1 MQQLNEHHSFTGMQ
15 RDMTI
20 SKHPSS
26 FLYDAHNIRL
36 TARGE
41 DTLLTITNERGPRS
55 TGITVQGNYLGHC
68 LLGSYLV
75 VFSTTYSEEDIPIA
89 KAKSR
94 RYLQSLERSTTVE
107 EGVTNLGREDTLQP
121 YLPIDGT
128 IIDVGPVLPWKP
140 VDTDL
145 PNPSNPTDD
154 EDDTTDNE
162 DDEEIGSGT
171 TDNNQNAIKYDY
183 ITRIDL
189 SSGEVV
195 VLYNGNLNF
204 STQYPIEAIAS
215 YENNNIQKVYW
226 TDGRNQPRVI
236 NIVGTIIENLDSQFD
251 FVRELQL
258 KEKVTI
264 QKQLGA
270 AGSFAPGVIQYAF
283 TYFSKYGQES
293 NIFYTSPLLYTSY
306 KDRGGSPEDKVEN
319 AFKITVSNLD
329 KNFDYLR
336 IYSIQRT
343 SINGTPI
350 VKRVQDI
357 GIKDVTPNVTS
368 ENHVTSTTFPTAYVN
383 GSYQSVASVRQY
395 YTQKTLL
402 DGTSRTW
409 YGFLKSR
416 YPNLII
422 KTSSGYVTW
431 GESSTNN
438 SVLWVSA
445 SRITYNGTTS
455 YQVCET
461 PTSSSN
467 TIETCYFSIGEIL
480 LDAVSFLDTGTS
492 GDSIDPTELLF
503 KGGETIIADTMEQKD
518 NTLFLGNIGLT
529 RPQIISTLQED
540 IKEGVDIAQSTR
552 TIYATSVP
560 TYNYI
565 YAHQLTAFDSS
576 SKINSVPC
584 GGFKRGDYYR
594 CGIQF
599 QHKSGKWSD
608 PIFIKDQNIT
618 NKPTVGGSD
627 ATVELP
633 ALTGTLNASL
643 TTTLLDMGYK
653 KARAVVVFPEMQDRV
668 IICQG
673 VLCPTMYTQSHR
685 SDGDL
690 YAQSS
695 WFFRPIHGSSVTEI
709 NSDGSVAPTDDSY
722 LPYASRAMNNDNIP
736 NWNPKDIRQVEIQG
750 HFESNSKFQV
760 DRTFSTLHS
769 PDIEFDDH
777 LSVLDFVD
785 TYYRSAGYV
794 TFSTTFS
801 DIDIQTETPTV
812 SNGGGGFQ
820 HKGFV
825 KSGPHGIISGLFY
838 DDYVVDDNG
847 NSGKFNAYPKEK
859 SAYKWFVY
867 AWNRTGSLNNDINR
881 PADAGTR
888 TAILKKK
895 VISNLRYTTTTFG
908 DLGNAIS
915 MSTPQVFNSDQLS
928 IVKVGSNIYQG
939 NIDTLLSPDSTDG
952 MYFAF
957 NSDSYDADGISTPF
971 NSTTWWKTFNRKD
984 DSADGQ
990 GLWKW
995 NTSTSVWDNKQN
1007 DIGDKNPPL
1016 AVQREHVRM
1025 RYKSTPHLV
1034 LSVSSSASAS
1044 AGASVLPVTEIV
1056 RKGDND
1062 DSFYRGTMFG
1072 GVSEDALKSNIWIP
1086 CGEPVALGSSYDG
1099 TPTNGA
1105 TKIQYS
1111 YGDTYYQRW
1120 DCLKT
1125 YPFTPEDI
1133 NQIVEI
1139 GSFMLET
1146 RINIDGRYDRNRG
1159 QSSNLNMTPQNFNL
1173 LNPVY
1178 TQVNNFFTYRI
1189 LDEAYYNIS
1198 SFPNQITWTKEKQA
1212 GADVDLWTNIT
1223 LASTYDMDGSKGAVV
1238 SLNTW
1243 KDQIYCFQDRGISNI
1258 LFNSRVQIPTSDGV
1272 PIEISNSYKVDGYR
1286 YISDGVGCINK
1297 WTISSTP
1304 SGLYFI
1310 DSISNHLY
1318 YIGEGIQDIS
1328 TVHNMTSW
1336 FNNIEENEV
1345 VSTLYDD
1352 VNHDLYLMFPA
1363 KYDNNGN
1370 LKTTGGALCYSE
1382 ILGQFTSF
1390 MDYDR
1395 VALLE
1400 SNGNYVYT
1408 MRDSKLYYMF
1418 LGDYCDFF
1426 GTYKGWDFTFISNG
1440 VDSSTMDFDK
1450 IFSTLDYRMDVFYG
1464 NNYMPNRTLD
1474 YIQVSDE
1481 YQDTGQVSLARLKT
1495 VSNVKSYHRKGTNL
1509 QKKFRIWRIQIP
1521 RNKNSLDRIR
1531 NPWCKI
1537 KLGKNNETNLKAVLH
1552 DLNVQYFI

>member
-1 MQQLNEHHSFTGMQ
+1 MRQLNEHHSFTGMQ

-41 DTLLTITNERGPRS
+41 DTLLTITNERGPKDTNIAV
-55 TGITVQGNYLGHC
+55 TGTYLGHC
-68 LLGSYLV
+68 LLGNYLV
-75 VFSTTYSEEDIPIA
+75 VFSTMSVEETNPIA
-89 KAKSR
+89 KARAKA
-94 RYLQSLERSTTVE
+94 RYIQSIQRSQDELIENPDGSETT
-107 EGVTNLGREDTLQP
+107 T
-121 YLPIDGT
+121 PIT
-128 IIDVGPVLPWKP
+128 EYPIITDPVLPWEPLDP
-140 VDTDL
+140 VDPDL
-145 PNPSNPTDD
+145 APVIDNGDGTGDD
-154 EDDTTDNE
+154 SGGNDNTNTEDTRNT
-162 DDEEIGSGT
+162 
-171 TDNNQNAIKYDY
+171 IKPDY

-189 SSGEVV
+189 SQGEVV
-195 VLYNGNLNF
+195 ILYNGNLGF
-204 STQYPIEAIAS
+204 STSYPIEAIAS

-226 TDGRNQPRVI
+226 TDGHNQPRVI

-258 KEKVTI
+258 NEKVTI

-357 GIKDVTPNVTS
+357 GIKDLTPDVTS
-368 ENHVTSTTFPTAYVN
+368 KNHVTSTTFPTAYVN
-383 GSYQSVASVRQY
+383 GNYQSVVSARQY

-409 YGFLKSR
+409 YGLLKSR

-422 KTSSGYVTW
+422 KTSSGYITW
-431 GESSTNN
+431 GESSTSN

-445 SRITYNGTTS
+445 NIINYNGTMG

-461 PTSSSN
+461 PTDSSN
-467 TIETCYFSIGEIL
+467 AIETCYFSTGEIL
-480 LDAVSFLDTGTS
+480 FDAVSFLDTGTS

-503 KGGETIIADTMEQKD
+503 KGGEAIIAGTMEQKD

-529 RPQIISTLQED
+529 RPQIVSTLQEN
-540 IKEGVDIAQSTR
+540 IKNGVDIAQSTR
-552 TIYATSVP
+552 TIYATSVS

-565 YAHQLTAFDSS
+565 YANQLTAFDSS
-576 SKINSVPC
+576 GKINSVPC

-627 ATVELP
+627 DTVELP
-633 ALTGTLNASL
+633 TLTGTLNASL

-653 KARAVVVFPEMQDRV
+653 KARAVVVFPEVQDRV
-668 IICQG
+668 TICQG
-673 VLCPTMYTQSHR
+673 VLCPTVYTQTHR
-685 SDGDL
+685 NDGDL

-695 WFFRPIHGSSVTEI
+695 WFFRPVYGEGVSEI
-709 NSDGSVAPTDDSY
+709 NDDGSVAPT
-722 LPYASRAMNNDNIP
+722 ASGSLQYTDRSMNSNNIP
-736 NWNPKDIRQVEIQG
+736 NWNPSKIRQVEIQG
-750 HFESNSKFQV
+750 HFDSDDKFKINRDFV
-760 DRTFSTLHS
+760 TLHS

-777 LSVLDFVD
+777 LSILDFVD
-785 TYYRSAGYV
+785 TYYRTAGYV
-794 TFSTTFS
+794 TFGTTFS
-801 DIDIQTETPTV
+801 DIDIQTETPTI

-825 KSGPHGIISGLFY
+825 KDGPQGIVSGLFY
-838 DDYVVDDNG
+838 DDYVVDDDG
-847 NSGKFNAYPKEK
+847 NSGKFHAYDKEK
-859 SAYKWFVY
+859 STYKWFVY

-881 PADAGTR
+881 PAGAGTR
-888 TAILKKK
+888 TAVLKKK
-895 VISNLRYTTTTFG
+895 VISNLRYTTSNLET
-908 DLGNAIS
+908 LGEAYPLAY
-915 MSTPQVFNSDQLS
+915 TPQVFNSNQLS
-928 IVKVGSNIYQG
+928 IVKVGDNIYQG
-939 NIDTLLSPDSTDG
+939 NIDTLLSPSDTDG

-957 NSDSYDADGISTPF
+957 GGDNYDTSGIVTPF
-971 NSTTWWKTFNRKD
+971 NSSAWWKTFNRKD

-995 NTSTSVWDNKQN
+995 NSSTSVWDRKIGE
-1007 DIGDKNPPL
+1007 IGDKNPPL
-1016 AVQREHVRM
+1016 AIQREHIRM
-1025 RYKSTPHLV
+1025 KYKSSPHMV
-1034 LSVSSSASAS
+1034 LSGVSSSASAS
-1044 AGASVLPVTEIV
+1044 ASESVLPIIEIV
-1056 RKGDND
+1056 RNGETDTN
-1062 DSFYRGTMFG
+1062 SFYRSTMFG
-1072 GVSEDALKSNIWIP
+1072 GTSEDALKANSWIP

-1099 TPTNGA
+1099 TSTSGA

-1111 YGDTYYQRW
+1111 YGDTYFQRW

-1146 RINIDGRYDRNRG
+1146 RVNIDGRYDRNRG

-1189 LDEAYYNIS
+1189 LDEAYYSIN

-1223 LASTYDMDGSKGAVV
+1223 LASTYDMDGSKGAIV

-1243 KDQIYCFQDRGISNI
+1243 KDQIYCFQDTGISNI
-1258 LFNSRVQIPTSDGV
+1258 LFNSRVQIPTSDGM

-1286 YISDGVGCINK
+1286 YISDGIGCINK
-1297 WTISSTP
+1297 WTISNTP

-1318 YIGEGIQDIS
+1318 HIGDGMQDLT

-1336 FNNIEENEV
+1336 FNNIEDNEV
-1345 VSTLYDD
+1345 ISTLHDN
-1352 VNHDLYLMFPA
+1352 VNHDLYLLTS
-1363 KYDNNGN
+1363 NE
-1370 LKTTGGALCYSE
+1370 ALCYSE

-1395 VALLE
+1395 IMLIE
-1400 SNGNYVYT
+1400 SNSNYVYT
-1408 MRDSKLYYMF
+1408 MRDSKLYWMF
-1418 LGDYCDFF
+1418 KGLHNNFF
-1426 GTYKGWDFTFISNG
+1426 GNQKGWNFSFVSNG
-1440 VDSSTMDFDK
+1440 IDNSTMDFDK
-1450 IFSTLDYRMDVFYG
+1450 IFSTIDYRMDMFNGTSYI
-1464 NNYMPNRTLD
+1464 PDRTLD
-1474 YIQVSDE
+1474 YIQVSNE
-1481 YQDTGQVSLARLKT
+1481 YQDTGEIPLSRLK
-1495 VSNVKSYHRKGTNL
+1495 VSTNPKSYHQKGTNL

-1537 KLGKNNETNLKAVLH
+1537 KLGNNGSDNLRAVLH
-1552 DLNVQYFI
+1552 DLNVQYYL